1 LSYGG
6 SIRIIHED
14 FFPCLSDELQ
24 GKIGAFTL

>member
-6 SIRIIHED
+6 MIRIIHDD

-24 GKIGAFTL
+24 GKIGVFTL